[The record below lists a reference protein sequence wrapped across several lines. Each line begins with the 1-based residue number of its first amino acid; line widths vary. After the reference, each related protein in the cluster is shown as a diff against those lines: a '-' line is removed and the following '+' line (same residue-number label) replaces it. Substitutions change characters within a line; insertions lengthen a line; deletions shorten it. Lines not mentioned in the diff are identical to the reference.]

1 MVGTRAA
8 QRDLFDADNVYLDFV
23 GRDTFYG
30 YLALNRDR
38 LFSDE
43 QFASLYCADNGRSP
57 ASGGIPPS
65 LLAVVLLLQAHDKVS
80 DEEATRRGRLD
91 MGWKVALGVKLE
103 SRPFAKSTL
112 QLFRSLL
119 ILHER
124 AREIFL
130 TSVEEA
136 KRCGYLRRGKKKLVI
151 DTTHIFGR
159 GQVRDTYNLLADGI
173 VKLVKALAAA
183 EVEAP
188 IAWAAQHGFSRYFS
202 SSIKGTADIDW
213 SDKDARE
220 VFLAV
225 IVADARRLLQVAKEA
240 IARRGADSDAG
251 RSISSAANL
260 LCALLVQDV
269 KEKPDGKA
277 EIRKG
282 VAKNRVVSVTDP
294 EMRHGRKSSS
304 RRFDGHKAVVAADA
318 ETGLITDVDVLPGN
332 AHDSEKVL
340 EVVKRS
346 EEAMGE
352 KVEKTIGDCA
362 YGTGR
367 IRREFADCGR
377 EIVAKVPRP
386 PRTGKFTKE
395 DFKIDLE
402 NDRVTCP
409 AGVVCN
415 IFRITSVR
423 SGPKGKKQKTKRF
436 TFDGKTCLACPLRSK
451 CVKGSAGRSITLHP
465 EEALM
470 EKARDFQ
477 RSREFRKEY
486 SLRVVI
492 EHRIARLAQL
502 GIRKSRYF
510 GRRKTMFQL
519 LMAAAVANLTLIA
532 GAAGPM
538 GTFVSG
544 CAVMT
549 LFWSLISALWKQEE
563 WDNRL
568 FAA

>member
-43 QFASLYCADNGRSP
+43 QFASLYCADNGRNSV
-57 ASGGIPPS
+57 PPS

-188 IAWAAQHGFSRYFS
+188 IAWAAQHDFSRYFS

-240 IARRGADSDAG
+240 IAPRGADSDAG
-251 RSISSAANL
+251 RSISSAADL

-282 VAKNRVVSVTDP
+282 VAKDRVVSVTDP

-318 ETGLITDVDVLPGN
+318 ETGLITDVDILPGN

-346 EEAMGE
+346 EEAVGE
-352 KVEKTIGDCA
+352 EVEKTIGDCA

-502 GIRKSRYF
+502 GIRKSRFF

-538 GTFVSG
+538 GTFVCG

-549 LFWSLISALWKQEE
+549 LFLSLISALWKQEE
-563 WDNRL
+563 WDNKL